1 MKKVLKWLG
10 IGVVSAFAFMG
21 IVGLVGAV
29 AIMASDSGQTQA
41 NAEPKQEKTIKAK
54 PAADKHSEA
63 KVQPKLQQ
71 SGQDAMAQDAIAED
85 AMAGAQAYYDAASAG
100 NFVYTY
106 QHLGYEA
113 RGVYTQD
120 QWNTLNEANGSAGA
134 AYAVQSA
141 TPAGQDTYQID
152 LTVNGTPRTTY
163 FILDGGEWFHLPTDE
178 EYAMYDGGLLGG
190 ATSTS
195 ASASASVP
203 ASSAGSTG
211 EDQIRVVVSAN
222 TPVDVSIISAED
234 MDSPIISEQVQSK
247 TYEFTLQSGADLS
260 VSASDPESDFAASD
274 DISVEVYKN
283 GQLQAEDS
291 DGFMALV
298 QF

>member
-29 AIMASDSGQTQA
+29 AMMATDSGQTQA
-41 NAEPKQEKTIKAK
+41 NAEPKQEKTLEAK

-71 SGQDAMAQDAIAED
+71 SGQDAMAQDA
-85 AMAGAQAYYDAASAG
+85 MAGAQAYYDAASAG
-100 NFVYTY
+100 DFVYTY

-113 RGVYTQD
+113 RGVYTRD

-178 EYAMYDGGLLGG
+178 EYAMYDGGLIDG

-195 ASASASVP
+195 ASAP

-222 TPVDVSIISAED
+222 APVDVSIISAED
-234 MDSPIISEQVQSK
+234 LDAPMISEQVQSK
-247 TYEFTLQSGADLS
+247 TYEFALQRGADLS

>member
-21 IVGLVGAV
+21 IFGLVGAV
-29 AIMASDSGQTQA
+29 AMMATDSGQTQA
-41 NAEPKQEKTIKAK
+41 NAEPKQEKTLEAK

-63 KVQPKLQQ
+63 KLQQ

-100 NFVYTY
+100 DFVYTY

-113 RGVYTQD
+113 RDVYTQD

-178 EYAMYDGGLLGG
+178 EYAMYDGGLIGG
-190 ATSTS
+190 ATS
-195 ASASASVP
+195 ASASASASAP

-234 MDSPIISEQVQSK
+234 LDAPMISEQVQSK
-247 TYEFTLQSGADLS
+247 TYEFALQPGADLS

>member
-29 AIMASDSGQTQA
+29 AMMATDSGQTQA
-41 NAEPKQEKTIKAK
+41 NAEPKQEKTPEAK

-71 SGQDAMAQDAIAED
+71 SGQDAI
-85 AMAGAQAYYDAASAG
+85 AGAQAYYDAASAG
-100 NFVYTY
+100 EFVYTY

-178 EYAMYDGGLLGG
+178 EYAMYDGGLIGG

-195 ASASASVP
+195 ASAP

-234 MDSPIISEQVQSK
+234 LDAPMISEQVQSK
-247 TYEFTLQSGADLS
+247 TYEFALQPGADLS